1 MFKKITIYDIAKMTG
16 VSAKTV
22 SKVIN
27 YKDGVKEE
35 TRKKV
40 LEMVEKLG
48 YHPNIFARSLRANQP
63 ACVGVTF
70 PAPID
75 IIPFSPNFFLWLFME
90 LYRVFGKKGNIS
102 VLICF
107 LTN

>member
-1 MFKKITIYDIAKMTG
+1 MFKKITIYDIARMTG

-27 YKDGVKEE
+27 FKDGVKEE

-48 YHPNIFARSLRANQP
+48 YHPNIFFPFPKSKS
-63 ACVGVTF
+63 ACMCWCY
-70 PAPID
+70 
-75 IIPFSPNFFLWLFME
+75 FSCTHRDYSF
-90 LYRVFGKKGNIS
+90 
-102 VLICF
+102 
-107 LTN
+107 